1 MAQKRISR
9 ARKRDL
15 ERPDE
20 FLTLS
25 SRLMEKISLYWKPIS
40 AGFCVLLVVLGGI
53 LVFRYFSDKAED
65 KAFVMLNQA
74 LMAYAAGQENQD
86 LGKALEAV
94 TPDFNTLIS
103 QYGNRQGGMAARL
116 AFARMN
122 FQAGRMETAIAHYTA
137 ASKLFPE
144 GSLGASAAW
153 SGLGYALAAAGQ
165 HEKAI
170 AAFAKVVDGSDAVLK
185 ADALYQ
191 RALLYRKTGQDA
203 DYNKSLQT
211 LREKYPAFMYAE
223 LLPEPTEG

>member
-25 SRLMEKISLYWKPIS
+25 SRLMEKINLYWKPIS
-40 AGFCVLLVVLGGI
+40 AGFGALLVVVAGI

-65 KAFVMLNQA
+65 RAFVLLNKA
-74 LMAYAAGQENQD
+74 LVAHAAEQENQG
-86 LGKALEAV
+86 LEKALDVV
-94 TPDFNTLIS
+94 TPDFDTLIS
-103 QYGNRQGGMAARL
+103 QYGNHQGGMVARL
-116 AFARMN
+116 VFAQMN
-122 FQAGRMETAIAHYTA
+122 FQAGRIERALAAYTE
-137 ASKLFPE
+137 ASQQFPE
-144 GSLGASAAW
+144 GSFGASAAW
-153 SGLGYALAAAGQ
+153 SGLGYAQAAAGQ

-170 AAFAKVVDGSDAVLK
+170 SAFGKVVDGSDAALK

-203 DYNKSLQT
+203 DHNKALQT

-223 LLPEPTEG
+223 MLPEPTEG